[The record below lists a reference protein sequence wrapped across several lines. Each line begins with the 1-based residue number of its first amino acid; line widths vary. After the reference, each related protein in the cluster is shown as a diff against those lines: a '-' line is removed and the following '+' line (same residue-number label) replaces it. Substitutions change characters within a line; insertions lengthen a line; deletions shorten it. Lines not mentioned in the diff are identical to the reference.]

1 MTTIRT
7 INTKPTQLSH
17 ALMFYSTG
25 DGIQH
30 ATLHVIKD
38 GTVMPSTKPLTTHAL
53 QALNDSLQ
61 GIKANARGRD
71 VIQILPAHV
80 LFRDTANAITVWWR
94 PSSPTPQ
101 FFNCDE
107 LGQIQGVT
115 PMPSLVFAQTGCS
128 LSVCAVAG
136 TERPGSDA
144 PVYHAPMFN
153 TYGDGDVCLGGVQL
167 KPVGDIADIEVNQ
180 SKFLRGIN
188 THPNGQHRKTLYEN
202 GIFALW
208 RDLIADPSK
217 GWNDDW
223 LSPMETATLGQ
234 WMAEVCK

>member
-1 MTTIRT
+1 MTTIHT
-7 INTKPTQLSH
+7 VGTAPAQLSH
-17 ALMFYSTG
+17 ALLLYS
-25 DGIQH
+25 IQDKIEH
-30 ATLHVIKD
+30 ATLHSVTD
-38 GTVMPSTKPLTTHAL
+38 GKIMPSTKPLTTHDL

-61 GIKANARGRD
+61 RIKANARGCA
-71 VIQILPAHV
+71 VIQVLPAHV

-153 TYGDGDVCLGGVQL
+153 TYDDGDVCLGGIQL
-167 KPVGDIADIEVNQ
+167 KPVGDITDIEVNQ
-180 SKFLRGIN
+180 SKFLRGVN
-188 THPNGQHRKTLYEN
+188 THPNGSHRKTLYEN

-208 RDLIADPSK
+208 RDLIADPSL
-217 GWNDDW
+217 GWNDEW
-223 LSPMETATLGQ
+223 LSPMGNKTLGV
-234 WMAEVCK
+234 WMAEQCK